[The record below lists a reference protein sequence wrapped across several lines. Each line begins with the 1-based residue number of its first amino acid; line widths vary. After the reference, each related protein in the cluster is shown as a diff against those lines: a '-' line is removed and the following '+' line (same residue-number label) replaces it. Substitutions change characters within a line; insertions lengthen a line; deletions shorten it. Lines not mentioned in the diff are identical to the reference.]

1 MLQDYVMASLIE
13 SMAFGQKIQNKTDVS
28 MKGQYALDATEKNPN
43 IEDTL
48 AEQIADLNN
57 QTTALKASVNK
68 IISLPNGASTG
79 DGQIEDAKVGIDGE
93 TYDTLGD
100 SIRGQITKYNPVQ
113 VSNSKPTNSKAKVW
127 INTSEDMDE
136 ENDINIPEIKD
147 KTVSTT
153 DTWSSKKI
161 NTEIEAL
168 LSRIEALEAKAGITN
183 STTTE

>member
-1 MLQDYVMASLIE
+1 MLQDYAMASLIDA
-13 SMAFGQKIQNKTDVS
+13 MIFGNKIQNTS
-28 MKGQYALDATEKNPN
+28 NISEKGHYALDATEKNPD

-57 QTTALKASVNK
+57 KTNALKASVVK

-100 SIRGQITKYNPVQ
+100 SIRGQITRYNPIQ

-127 INTSEDMDE
+127 INTSEEDSDE
-136 ENDINIPEIKD
+136 TDLQIPEIKD
-147 KTVSTT
+147 KVISST

-161 NTEIEAL
+161 NELNEAL
-168 LSRIEALEAKAGITN
+168 LERIRVLEANAGIVQTD
-183 STTTE
+183 EK